1 MSLNAIKASNFILL
15 CDTYKFHHYAEY
27 PEGTDAIYSTVVP
40 RKASDYTDEI
50 VAAGA
55 AFVGAYLAGVT
66 ITQAMID
73 EAEAEVNASGYEFNR
88 EGWEIILR
96 DHNGKLP
103 LQVFGVE
110 EGSVVKPNTPILGI
124 VNNDIRLAWLV
135 SYVETVVQRIMWK
148 MTTTA
153 SLARYIYKWIDSTA
167 KLTGADRG
175 MVEWR
180 LHNFGD
186 RGADGEDAAI
196 MAAIAHAMLFSG
208 SDCGSVNR
216 YIKAIYNTT
225 KNYTSS
231 VDATEHSVMCS
242 HSDAENK
249 DDFGAAVM
257 SVGRLEE
264 AVARTKRGIGIPLQS
279 VVIDTYDDERFVR
292 EYLGERL
299 KDRIVASGGVLVA
312 RPDSGDPITK
322 PVQVIKWLEEKFGS
336 TVNDAG
342 YKTLAPSVR
351 VIQGDGINE
360 KSIPQILA
368 NLQYSGYSMDNL
380 VLGMG
385 GGLTHG
391 GSRDA
396 YSFSMKA
403 TARMT
408 ERGEWIDLLKEPK
421 TDCGKK
427 SLKGLVRTRW
437 DEEGNIETFKVESG
451 DWYDMFTPG
460 EGWQLY
466 YTNGTTPYVPNFD
479 EVRARARVG

>member
-1 MSLNAIKASNFILL
+1 MSLNAIKPSNFILL
-15 CDTYKFHHYAEY
+15 CDTYKYHHFAEY
-27 PEGTDAIYSTVVP
+27 PEDTAAIYSTVVP

-55 AFVGAYLAGVT
+55 AFAAAYLASVT
-66 ITQAMID
+66 ITQEMID
-73 EAEAEVNASGYEFNR
+73 EAEAEINGSGYEFNR
-88 EGWEIILR
+88 AGWEIILH
-96 DHNGKLP
+96 DHDGKLP
-103 LQVFGVE
+103 LAMFGVE
-110 EGSVVKPNTPILGI
+110 EGTVVKPNTPILGI
-124 VNNDIRLAWLV
+124 VNNDTRLAWLT

-148 MTTTA
+148 MTTVA
-153 SLARYIYKWIDSTA
+153 SQSRYLYKWIDKSA
-167 KLTGADRG
+167 VFTGADRG

-186 RGADGEDAAI
+186 RGADGEDGAI
-196 MAAIAHAMLFSG
+196 MAAMSHAMLFSG

-225 KNYTSS
+225 RNYTAS

-242 HSDAENK
+242 HSDSENK

-257 SVGRLEE
+257 AVGRLEE
-264 AVARTKRGIGIPLQS
+264 TVARTKRGIGIPLQS

-299 KDRIVASGGVLVA
+299 KERILASGGVLVA
-312 RPDSGDPITK
+312 RPDSGDPIKK
-322 PVQVIKWLEEKFGS
+322 PIQVIQWLEEKFGA
-336 TVNDAG
+336 TVNAKG
-342 YKTLAPSVR
+342 YKTLNPAVR

-360 KSIPQILA
+360 RSIPQIIGQLWA
-368 NLQYSGYSMDNL
+368 AGYSMDNL
-380 VLGMG
+380 VFGMG

-391 GSRDA
+391 GSRDQF
-396 YSFSMKA
+396 SFSMKA
-403 TARMT
+403 TARF
-408 ERGEWIDLLKEPK
+408 GKDGWVDLLKEPK
-421 TDCGKK
+421 SDIGKK

-437 DEEGNIETFKVESG
+437 DEEGNVETFKAEDAVEC
-451 DWYDMFTPG
+451 FNEG

-466 YTNGTTPYVPNFD
+466 YYNGQTRYVPNFD

>member
-1 MSLNAIKASNFILL
+1 MSLNNIKASNFILL

-27 PEGTDAIYSTVVP
+27 PADTEAIYSTVVP
-40 RKASDYTDEI
+40 RKASHYTDEI

-55 AFVGAYLAGVT
+55 AFTTAYLAGVT
-66 ITQAMID
+66 ITQEMID
-73 EAEAEVNASGYEFNR
+73 EAELEVNGSGYDFNR
-88 EGWEIILR
+88 AGWEIILR
-96 DHNGKLP
+96 DYGGKLP
-103 LQVFGVE
+103 LSIFGVE

-124 VNNDIRLAWLV
+124 VNNDIRLFWLT

-153 SLARYIYKWIDSTA
+153 SLCRHIYKMIYETA
-167 KLTGADRG
+167 VLTGADTS

-196 MAAIAHAMLFSG
+196 MAAMAHAFLFSG
-208 SDCGSVNR
+208 SDCASVNR
-216 YIKAIYNTT
+216 YIKAIYNTNR
-225 KNYTSS
+225 NYTSS

-249 DDFGAAVM
+249 DDFGAAEMAVE
-257 SVGRLEE
+257 RLEE
-264 AVARTKRGIGIPLQS
+264 AVARTKRGVGIPLQS

-292 EYLGERL
+292 TYLGKYL
-299 KDRIVASGGVLVA
+299 KDRIIASGGQLVA
-312 RPDSGDPITK
+312 RPDSGDALTK
-322 PVQVIKWLEEKFGS
+322 PIEVIRWLGEDFGFTQTS
-336 TVNDAG
+336 KGFDVLN
-342 YKTLAPSVR
+342 PWVR
-351 VIQGDGINE
+351 AIQGDGINVD
-360 KSIPQILA
+360 SIPKILLNLIAA
-368 NLQYSGYSMDNL
+368 NLSMDNL

-391 GSRDA
+391 GSRDTF
-396 YSFSMKA
+396 SFSMKA
-403 TARMT
+403 TARF
-408 ERGEWIDLLKEPK
+408 GNDGWVDLLKEPK
-421 TDCGKK
+421 TDAGKK

-437 DEEGNIETFKVESG
+437 DEEGEIETFKAESG
-451 DWYDMFTPG
+451 DDCFVDG

-466 YTNGTTPYVPNFD
+466 YYNGHVKYVPNFD

>member
-1 MSLNAIKASNFILL
+1 MSLNAIKPSNFILL
-15 CDTYKFHHYAEY
+15 CDTYKYHHYAEY
-27 PEGTDAIYSTVVP
+27 PEDTAAIYSIVVP

-55 AFVGAYLAGVT
+55 AFAGAYLASVT
-66 ITQAMID
+66 ITPEMID
-73 EAEAEVNASGYEFNR
+73 EAEAEINGSGYEFNR

-96 DHNGKLP
+96 DFSGKLP
-103 LQVFGVE
+103 LQMFGLE

-124 VNNDIRLAWLV
+124 INKDTRLAWLT

-148 MTTTA
+148 MTTVA
-153 SLARYIYKWIDSTA
+153 SQSRFLYKWIYKIA
-167 KLTGADRG
+167 VLTGADKS

-196 MAAIAHAMLFSG
+196 MAAMAHAMLFSG

-216 YIKAIYNTT
+216 YIKAIYDT
-225 KNYTSS
+225 KRNYTSS

-242 HSDAENK
+242 YSDAETK
-249 DDFGAAVM
+249 DDWGAAVM
-257 SVGRLEE
+257 SVERLEE
-264 AVARTKRGIGIPLQS
+264 AVARFKRGIGIPLQS
-279 VVIDTYDDERFVR
+279 VVIDTYDDERFVK
-292 EYLGERL
+292 EYIGTRL
-299 KDRIVASGGVLVA
+299 KDRIIASGGTLVL

-322 PVQVIKWLEEKFGS
+322 PLQVIEWLGEKFGYS
-336 TVNDAG
+336 VNTAG
-342 YKTLAPSVR
+342 HKVLHPSVR

-360 KSIPQILA
+360 RSIPMILGQLWA
-368 NLQYSGYSMDNL
+368 SGWSMDNL
-380 VLGMG
+380 VFGMG

-391 GSRDA
+391 GSRDTF
-396 YSFSMKA
+396 SFSMKA
-403 TARMT
+403 GARMT
-408 ERGEWIDLLKEPK
+408 SDGEWIDLLKEPK
-421 TDCGKK
+421 SDLNKK

-437 DEEGNIETFKVESG
+437 DEEGNVETFKVETDEWS
-451 DWYDMFTPG
+451 DMFTPG

-466 YTNGTTPYVPNFD
+466 YDEGKTPYVPNFD